1 MQPGGAIWPEIDLVE
16 GACLTPAARD
26 RAFRQAVTQALRG
39 RTSLLRGTRDE
50 IVALLKAAQ
59 RAIAEILADAPSDY
73 ERWSLPRLEADVRR
87 VLAEFGDKGGARLT
101 AAAGKAWEQGGALV
115 DAPFQAA
122 LPEARV
128 EAVLQRV
135 SAAQLNAMR
144 AFMTGRIKDVGVEAA
159 NRINAELGLVVIGAR
174 SQHEAIGAVR
184 SILGEGARARA
195 TTIVRTELGRVFSVA
210 GQARLEQIAERV
222 PGAQKKWRASGKIR
236 PRLHHDI
243 IDGQVRDIDKPFDL
257 TPFGRPRVQ
266 LMHPH
271 DPKAP
276 AAETINCGCISV
288 PHFASFRAPGFKP
301 LTRAEHLARR
311 GLPPDP
317 ARPGLEHD
325 GDTLQDVLDRQKK
338 RAETAPA

>member
-1 MQPGGAIWPEIDLVE
+1 M
-16 GACLTPAARD
+16 TPSERD
-26 RAFRQAVTQALRG
+26 RAFRRAIAQALRG
-39 RTSLLRGTRDE
+39 RTTLLAGSRDE

-59 RAIAEILADAPSDY
+59 RAIAEILADAPTDY
-73 ERWSLPRLEADVRR
+73 ERWSLPRLSADVRR
-87 VLAEFGDKGGARLT
+87 VMEEFGDKGAARLS
-101 AAAGKAWEQGGALV
+101 AAATKAWDQGADL
-115 DAPFQAA
+115 AERPFLAA
-122 LPEARV
+122 LPEANV
-128 EAVLQRV
+128 QAVVQRV
-135 SAAQLNAMR
+135 STLQLTAMR

-159 NRINAELGLVVIGAR
+159 NKINLELGLVVIGAR

-184 SILGEGARARA
+184 TILGEGARARA
-195 TTIVRTELGRVFSVA
+195 TAIVRTELGRVFSVA
-210 GQARLEQIAERV
+210 GQARLEEIAARV
-222 PGAQKKWRASGKIR
+222 PAVKKKWRASGKLR
-236 PRLHHDI
+236 PRLHHDLI
-243 IDGQVRDIDKPFDL
+243 EGQVRDIDKPFDL
-257 TPFGRPRVQ
+257 TPFGRPRLQ

-288 PHFASFRAPGFKP
+288 PHFTEFRAPGFKP

-325 GDTLQDVLDRQKK
+325 GDTLQDVLDRQKQ